1 MWREGGI
8 EADQWRRL
16 RPRTAE
22 GLDGSPQAERDLKFT
37 RQATSKIGGVCEGAA
52 KFLRKFFWR
61 VHPDEHACSRA
72 SQHCP
77 KIVTRNRG
85 TRRGKPR
92 R

>member
-22 GLDGSPQAERDLKFT
+22 GPDGSPQAERDLKFT
-37 RQATSKIGGVCEGAA
+37 RQATNKIGGISEDAA

-61 VHPDEHACSRA
+61 VLFIQMNAHVPARHNIA
-72 SQHCP
+72 P
-77 KIVTRNRG
+77 KS
-85 TRRGKPR
+85 
-92 R
+92 